1 MELLEK
7 LLDPEFVKK
16 INDNVV
22 FEKDG
27 SISSRALQDF
37 TDEEKELLE
46 ENFLALSVHR
56 VSANYNGFNI
66 NRIKDLDD
74 REQKSIFDMVLY
86 SDVGNKKLVL
96 SNYDDTRFGDYKI
109 ILKVTVTRFVEPY
122 SMNSIIQNKLTIE
135 PIKITAENYCLP
147 LKELVGDVKML
158 SNFGDDNIFNSFIVA
173 LSLDGIEGPADLED
187 WIKTLELTG
196 SPLEKRFVDLI
207 KRFVWT
213 LFPSR

>member
-37 TDEEKELLE
+37 SDEEKALLE

-56 VSANYNGFNI
+56 ISANYNEFNI
-66 NRIKDLDD
+66 NRINDLYDH
-74 REQKSIFDMVLY
+74 EQKSIFDMTLY
-86 SDVGNKKLVL
+86 SDVGNKKLIL
-96 SNYDDTRFGDYKI
+96 SNYDDTRFKDCKI
-109 ILKVTVTRFVEPY
+109 ILKVTAVKYIETSP
-122 SMNSIIQNKLTIE
+122 IIRKRLTIE
-135 PIKITAENYCLP
+135 PIKMTAENYCLP
-147 LKELVGDVKML
+147 LKEIVGDVKIL
-158 SNFGDDNIFNSFIVA
+158 SNFSDDNIFNSFIVA
-173 LSLDGIEGPADLED
+173 LSLDGIEGRNDLED
-187 WIKTLELTG
+187 WIKTLDLIG
-196 SPLEKRFVDLI
+196 SPLEKKFVDFI